1 MATITAAGYNGLFSL
16 TCPGV
21 GCSPTIVA
29 NRLGLILA
37 NSTDSSGDYT
47 MNVGAAWYLSIPA
60 VANPSNTVLDISSVY
75 DGSGSPANNS
85 SAPADVSYTLAQAD
99 PYVSHWSA
107 TRWLV
112 WIANGVGLKVHGE
125 SLDATGTE
133 ANAAA
138 IMTQAKG
145 CGLYSLLWANDS
157 DMNSGGSWATPA
169 QVITAFNSA
178 YSIPP
183 PVTGTVIAPSGVNTA
198 TTGAA
203 VLTSLAHTTAT
214 AYQLSDT
221 TRDYE
226 VYADCT
232 TSGTA
237 FTLAIGPTSIPAT
250 TLISATV
257 ATAGVLYRFR
267 LPAGWYYEMTFTGAV
282 FNVNAVSC

>member
-16 TCPGV
+16 TCPGE

-99 PYVSHWSA
+99 PYVSGWSA

-125 SLDATGTE
+125 TPNATGTE

-178 YSIPP
+178 YSIPDRDRYSYC
-183 PVTGTVIAPSGVNTA
+183 PVGGQHGYNRCCGPYFA
-198 TTGAA
+198 GA
-203 VLTSLAHTTAT
+203 HHCDC
-214 AYQLSDT
+214 LSAQRYDQ
-221 TRDYE
+221 
-226 VYADCT
+226 
-232 TSGTA
+232 
-237 FTLAIGPTSIPAT
+237 
-250 TLISATV
+250 
-257 ATAGVLYRFR
+257 R
-267 LPAGWYYEMTFTGAV
+267 LRGLR
-282 FNVNAVSC
+282 